1 MNEHLFTL
9 ENSKTIL
16 RRRTVLS
23 GGAAAAALAICGL
36 RLPRVFAA
44 ETEAVFET
52 TSGKVRGTAVNGVN
66 IFKGVPYG
74 ASTEGVNRFLPPLK
88 PKSWAGIKDA
98 LEYGSRAWQNSPQ
111 NGSNQPTQP
120 MSEDCLVLNV
130 WTPALHDNRKR
141 PVMVWLHGGGFS
153 GGSGAGAQTD
163 GTNLA
168 RNHDVVVVTVNH
180 RLNIFGYLDLAELG
194 GSRFAESGNAGMLDI
209 VLALEWVRDNIG
221 NMGGDP
227 GNVTIFGQ
235 SGGGMK
241 VGTLLAMP
249 PAKGLFHR
257 GIAESGSAVR
267 AVERD
272 AAYQTARDVMTA
284 LGLKPNQVE
293 QLQQVPAQ
301 RLFETIKTVDKMP
314 YAMGTHLPLYL
325 RPVVDGK
332 SLPTHPC
339 DPKAPE
345 VSANVPVMIGSVHDE
360 SSAPAGAQMDE
371 AELHRRIDPL
381 AGPQNTDKLLAL
393 ARQNHPNA
401 TASELYGLLS
411 SESFRFDGITQ
422 AERKAA
428 QGKAPAYLYLFTWAD
443 EVRKAFHTIEIPFV
457 FDNAH
462 LVKRRA
468 NGSPE
473 VEQMT
478 KTISSSWVAF
488 ARTGNPN
495 HAGLPNWPAY
505 NAKERPTM
513 ILDAEFKVVSDPTKI
528 DRLSLKAVGL

>member
-1 MNEHLFTL
+1 MNELFTP
-9 ENSKTIL
+9 ENSRTMIT
-16 RRRTVLS
+16 RRSLL
-23 GGAAAAALAICGL
+23 GAGAAAAALAIGS
-36 RLPRVFAA
+36 RRPMRVFA
-44 ETEAVFET
+44 TENDAAFET
-52 TSGKVRGTAVNGVN
+52 TCGKVRGTVVNGVN

-74 ASTEGVNRFLPPLK
+74 ASTEGANRFLPPQK
-88 PKSWAGIKDA
+88 PKAWAGVKDA
-98 LEYGSRAWQNSPQ
+98 LEYGPRAWQNRPP

-120 MSEDCLVLNV
+120 MSADCLVLNV
-130 WTPALHDNRKR
+130 WTPALRDNRKR
-141 PVMVWLHGGGFS
+141 PVMVWLHGGGF
-153 GGSGAGAQTD
+153 GTGSGAGAQTD

-194 GSRFAESGNAGMLDI
+194 GPRFAESGNAGMLDL
-209 VLALEWVRDNIG
+209 VLALEWVHDNIG

-241 VGTLLAMP
+241 VGTLMAMP

-257 GIAESGSAVR
+257 GISESGSAIR
-267 AVERD
+267 AVEREP
-272 AAYQTARDVMTA
+272 AYQTARDVMTA

-293 QLQQVPAQ
+293 QLQQVPPQ
-301 RLFETIKTVDKMP
+301 QLFDVIKTVDKVP

-332 SLPTHPC
+332 SLPVHPC
-339 DPKAPE
+339 DPRAPE
-345 VSANVPVMIGSVHDE
+345 ISANVPVMIGSVHDE
-360 SSAPAGAQMDE
+360 ASLPVGVQLDE

-381 AGPQNTDKLLAL
+381 AGPQNTDQLLAL
-393 ARQNHPNA
+393 AHKNHPNA
-401 TASELYGLLS
+401 TPAELFGLLS

-428 QGKAPAYLYLFTWAD
+428 QGKAPAYLYLFTWED

-457 FDNAH
+457 FDNAQ

-473 VEQMT
+473 VDQMA
-478 KTISSSWVAF
+478 KVISSTWVAF
-488 ARTGNPN
+488 AKTGNPN
-495 HAGLPNWPAY
+495 GAGLPNWQPY
-505 NAKERPTM
+505 NVQDRPTM